1 MQRKGEIL
9 KTIAQIGKFSDQKR
23 KFGDLG
29 KMKAPFPYG
38 KGNIYN
44 ILFF

>member
-9 KTIAQIGKFSDQKR
+9 EYIAQIGKFSDQKR

-29 KMKAPFPYG
+29 GLEFPF
-38 KGNIYN
+38 
-44 ILFF
+44 L